1 MLRTTSINSMT
12 LATSTVF
19 SKMPS
24 RFKAVPTIA
33 YWLAVA
39 GMTLGPL
46 LVIWAAMVSRNPD
59 PGWWVLT
66 GIVLTVAGFGLMVLR
81 GSGERDPDDNGAQV

>member
-1 MLRTTSINSMT
+1 MHD
-12 LATSTVF
+12 AT
-19 SKMPS
+19 
-24 RFKAVPTIA
+24 

-46 LVIWAAMVSRNPD
+46 TVIWAAMVSRNPD